1 MSKII
6 KAHSLT
12 GRITNGLMR
21 DCFKAV
27 KRNRGA
33 AGIDKVSIKM
43 FEANLA
49 DNLRALMRDLKTGS
63 FEPYP
68 LRRKFIRKNETEF
81 RPLGIPAV
89 RDRIAQEVVR
99 RLLNPIFEPL
109 FHPASFGFR
118 QKRNCHMALE
128 AILLLHAAGYSFVLD
143 ADIRG
148 FFDNLSHQIIMQ
160 KVAERVADGNI
171 LRLVEKFLTS
181 GVMDNGIFKPTT
193 IGTPQGGVIS
203 PLLANIVLNHLD
215 WQLDRAGLRFA
226 RYADDF
232 VVLCPTPEQA
242 KGALALVEQVLGGL
256 GLQLSREKTKVTSFG
271 KGYAFLGFT
280 LSSRS
285 RRMRLKSVKKFK
297 DKIRE
302 LTRRKYNLDSD
313 RIDQLNRVI
322 RGTAQYFAT
331 EFFTGRDVFY
341 KLDCWIRMRLR
352 CMRTKRKSMRDNRKI
367 RNRVFD
373 RLGLLTLEGFCVR
386 RA

>member
-1 MSKII
+1 
-6 KAHSLT
+6 
-12 GRITNGLMR
+12 
-21 DCFKAV
+21 
-27 KRNRGA
+27 
-33 AGIDKVSIKM
+33 
-43 FEANLA
+43 
-49 DNLRALMRDLKTGS
+49 
-63 FEPYP
+63 
-68 LRRKFIRKNETEF
+68 
-81 RPLGIPAV
+81 
-89 RDRIAQEVVR
+89 
-99 RLLNPIFEPL
+99 
-109 FHPASFGFR
+109 
-118 QKRNCHMALE
+118 MALE
-128 AILLLHAAGYSFVLD
+128 AVLELHSAGYSFVLD
-143 ADIRG
+143 ADIKG

-215 WQLDRAGLRFA
+215 WHLDRAGLRFV

-232 VVLCPTPEQA
+232 LVLCTTPDQA
-242 KGALALVEQVLGGL
+242 QEPLALVEQVLNGGL

-302 LTRRKYNLDSD
+302 LTRRKFNLDAD

-331 EFFTGRDVFY
+331 DFFTGRELLHT
-341 KLDCWIRMRLR
+341 LDSWIRMRLR
-352 CMRTKRKSMRDNRKI
+352 CMKTKRNSFHDNHQI
-367 RNRVFD
+367 RNKVFD
-373 RLGLLTLEGFCVR
+373 RLGLLTLERFALCRQDRGFVLAPRLGQSLGGRPLLEKGTPVNEGNQPLCDNGEAV
-386 RA
+386 APPLPYPLED